1 MDIRPGSM
9 GKPAPGYEVR
19 VVDDD
24 GHEVEVGQKGNLA
37 IKSKVL
43 DVNGNLVQ
51 HPGEAHQI
59 GIRCFRVSAFI
70 LKYSSI
76 ANLDLASKLPLL

>member
-19 VVDDD
+19 IVDDD
-24 GHEVEVGQKGNLA
+24 GHEVEVGHKGNIA

-43 DVNGNLVQ
+43 DVNGNLVK
-51 HPGEAHQI
+51 HPGK
-59 GIRCFRVSAFI
+59 I
-70 LKYSSI
+70 LCSTFYRYARAGWPRNRPKWS
-76 ANLDLASKLPLL
+76 DTTCHK